1 MQTDFRRRAS
11 TSTSLLYHGFGVRG
25 YLYEKTEYEK
35 GEVIFTISQP
45 RDRLRCAACA
55 SADVIGR
62 GKSVR
67 RFRLPPI
74 GGKPV
79 WIVLAVPRVE
89 CRECGVVRQVIIGF
103 ADRRVSYT
111 RSFERYA
118 LELSRNMTIKD
129 VADHLNISWDVIKDI
144 QKRQLHKMF
153 AKPKLKHL
161 KRIAI
166 DEISTGKGHRYVT
179 VVLDLQSGAVVHVGQ
194 GKGGDA
200 LLPFWRRLRASGAKI
215 EAVATDMSPAYIDA
229 VVTHLPKAA
238 LVFDRFHVIKL
249 YNDKLSNL
257 RRDLHRQL
265 ANTMHKDL
273 LKGVRWLLLKRPENL
288 DPSRKEPKRLQEA
301 LRLNEPLAT
310 AYYLKEELNEIW
322 EQEDEQA
329 AKTLRPCPD
338 FCVTG
343 PLERD

>member
-1 MQTDFRRRAS
+1 M
-11 TSTSLLYHGFGVRG
+11 STSLLYHGFGVRG
-25 YLYEKTEYEK
+25 YRHEKTAYEK

-45 RDRLRCAACA
+45 RERLRCVACG
-55 SADVIGR
+55 SGDVIGR
-62 GKSVR
+62 GQSVR

-74 GGKPV
+74 GNKPV
-79 WIVLAVPRVE
+79 WIVLGVPRVE
-89 CRECGVVRQVIIGF
+89 CRECGVVRQVKIGF
-103 ADRRVSYT
+103 ADRRVSYS

-179 VVLDLQSGAVVHVGQ
+179 VVLDLESGAVVHVGQ

-200 LLPFWRRLRASGAKI
+200 LLPFWRRLRASGAKV

-265 ANTMHKDL
+265 ANTMRL
-273 LKGVRWLLLKRPENL
+273 RRVVVTR
-288 DPSRKEPKRLQEA
+288 SRKA
-301 LRLNEPLAT
+301 H
-310 AYYLKEELNEIW
+310 YLKVHTAW
-322 EQEDEQA
+322 
-329 AKTLRPCPD
+329 
-338 FCVTG
+338 
-343 PLERD
+343 